1 MGPMSSPSKAKD
13 LYLKVREDGFS
24 EAYRAMR
31 NFIRWEYAS
40 RYSSQ
45 PHLKA
50 KVLDYTMSLNLSDS
64 GISRELAMSSVRERL
79 STEIVQS
86 ETDDG
91 MTVLDIGGN
100 IGYYTLIFADA
111 VGPEG
116 SVFAVEPDK
125 RNLGLLNENVT
136 ENGFADRVTT
146 MNKAISSDSTQK
158 YLKKSEKHNL
168 HTVVDVEP
176 THGDYNTIECT
187 TVDKFSSEF
196 EPPDF
201 VRMDI
206 EGHELHVFRGMKSII
221 KECDSMKILFE
232 VHDGYPEEMEEQIS
246 YLIENGFRP
255 KYVTASG
262 DRPEFFQSHGY
273 SPVKVIQDGYHRRG
287 LYRDIDSEH
296 TVDIVCGPTRTR
308 DILLV
313 KSD

>member
-1 MGPMSSPSKAKD
+1 MASPSKVQD
-13 LYLKVREDGFS
+13 LYWKAKYYGIS
-24 EAYRAMR
+24 EAFRAIW
-31 NFIRWEYAS
+31 NFGRWEYIS
-40 RYSSQ
+40 RFTSQ
-45 PHLKA
+45 PYIKT
-50 KVLDYTMSLNLSDS
+50 KVLDFTMSLDLSDS

-86 ETDDG
+86 ETEDG

-116 SVFAVEPDK
+116 SVFAVEPD
-125 RNLGLLNENVT
+125 RTNLELLNENVT
-136 ENGFADRVTT
+136 ANGFADRVTAI
-146 MNKAISSDSTQK
+146 NKAISSGSTQK

-201 VRMDI
+201 IRMDI
-206 EGHELHVFRGMKSII
+206 EGHELHVFRGMKSTI
-221 KECDSMKILFE
+221 KKCDSMKILFE
-232 VHDGYPEEMEEQIS
+232 VHDGYPKEMEEQIS
-246 YLIENGFRP
+246 YLLANGFRP

-262 DRPEFFQSHGY
+262 DQPEFFRSNGY
-273 SPVKVIQDGYHRRG
+273 SPIKVVQDGYHRRG
-287 LYRDIDSEH
+287 LYRDIDPDH
-296 TVDIVCGPTRTR
+296 TVDIVCGPTSPR
-308 DILLV
+308 DVLLI
-313 KSD
+313 KEN